1 MRRIYDTFRLLWN
14 NSGMKLAA
22 FVAAFGVSILPAA
35 GARAA
40 DDRAEPRGQRPAS
53 STAASPD
60 KVADAYAQF
69 LLGHR
74 FEENE
79 DETSAIA
86 AYKRAMEL
94 DPNSAEIPAQ
104 LAGLYLKQSKVQEAM
119 TAAEA
124 ALKIAPANRE
134 ANRVLGTVYAALSES
149 GQDPA
154 ARGGGGD
161 KADANLARAIQHF

>member
-1 MRRIYDTFRLLWN
+1 
-14 NSGMKLAA
+14 MKWAA
-22 FVAAFGVSILPAA
+22 LIAVFGVSIPL
-35 GARAA
+35 AA
-40 DDRAEPRGQRPAS
+40 DAAAVQGTARGQRPPSAVAS
-53 STAASPD
+53 SPEA
-60 KVADAYAQF
+60 VADAYAQF

-94 DPNSAEIPAQ
+94 DPKSAEIPAQ

-124 ALKIAPANRE
+124 ALKIAPTNRE
-134 ANRVLGTVYAALSES
+134 VNRVLGTVYAALSERS
-149 GQDPA
+149 EERRVGKECRSRWSPY
-154 ARGGGGD
+154 
-161 KADANLARAIQHF
+161 H